1 MDPSVRRSALDCVY
15 IYQVAHLPRAPPLGL
30 ALDARHE
37 SQVLYM
43 SPLALNEKP
52 PESRLH
58 DEQLCAAMVRV
69 ESSLRG
75 FLFQRSVSIVIN
87 GGAFHNRNQRIAL
100 TPSIEPV

>member
-58 DEQLCAAMVRV
+58 DEQLCAMVRV

-75 FLFQRSVSIVIN
+75 FLFQRSVPIVIN
-87 GGAFHNRNQRIAL
+87 GGAPFHNRKQRIAL